1 MQFTELENFG
11 ALNFNLSRQFLDK
24 KLLVS
29 LNLSDAFF
37 TNNYQF
43 SLNQGGIDSKG
54 SRFSDSRRFGI
65 NARYNFGLRKKER
78 GENMFNMEVPK

>member
-1 MQFTELENFG
+1 
-11 ALNFNLSRQFLDK
+11 LDK

-43 SLNQGGIDSKG
+43 TLNQGGINSKG
-54 SRFSDSRRFGI
+54 SRFFDSRRFGI
-65 NARYNFGLRKKER
+65 NARYNLGLRKKEK
-78 GENMFNMEVPK
+78 GENMFNLDVPK